1 MGCGGEVGVESAE
14 WEVGVGA
21 PASQGAVRG
30 DTDAEDADGWGAG
43 DSVVA
48 ERDVVG
54 AWANTCG
61 FVLDRAHHQAEVG
74 ADGFCVGVGGR

>member
-1 MGCGGEVGVESAE
+1 MESAE

-21 PASQGAVRG
+21 LAGQGSVCG

-48 ERDVVG
+48 ERDVIR
-54 AWANTCG
+54 ARANTCG
-61 FVLDRAHHQAEVG
+61 FVLGRAHHQAEVG
-74 ADGFCVGVGGR
+74 ADGFCLGVGSG